1 MRASAT
7 PATSGHLPRRVAP
20 VGPVIRATGAAV
32 VALFAFGTRSA
43 AAQEVSSTAYARP
56 VDAATAD
63 APAFGA
69 RVHERAT
76 SLMLGGFAVAQ
87 SRLALAKAEHARG
100 LWSVIADVTRDG
112 VRERWTARAPQPASR
127 GAYVLWAASAGVRR
141 YTRAGARGFYAEGGG
156 GVSRAS
162 LEVTP
167 EGGVAAVRRAT
178 VPLAALGAGGRFG
191 IGRTPAFVE
200 LGLRTSVP
208 LQTRHLY
215 TDAAPPAGGR
225 REPVSYHSWYLGRGK
240 PSSQMFVGVGVT
252 R

>member
-7 PATSGHLPRRVAP
+7 PATFPHLRRRFAP
-20 VGPVIRATGAAV
+20 VRQVVPAASAAF
-32 VALFAFGTRSA
+32 VALLAFGTRSA
-43 AAQEVSSTAYARP
+43 AAQEASSTPYPRP

-127 GAYVLWAASAGVRR
+127 GAYVLWAA
-141 YTRAGARGFYAEGGG
+141 
-156 GVSRAS
+156 
-162 LEVTP
+162 P

>member
-1 MRASAT
+1 MRASPI
-7 PATSGHLPRRVAP
+7 PATAPLLRARLADVRRVVLA
-20 VGPVIRATGAAV
+20 AGAAL
-32 VALFAFGTRSA
+32 VALLASGTRSA
-43 AAQEVSSTAYARP
+43 GAQAASSTPHDRMGAAP
-56 VDAATAD
+56 AVDVPEAD
-63 APAFGA
+63 A
-69 RVHERAT
+69 RVQESAT
-76 SLMLGGFAVAQ
+76 SVMLGGFAVAR

-100 LWSVIADVTRDG
+100 LWSVLADVTRDG

-127 GAYVLWAASAGVRR
+127 GDYVLWAASAGVRR
-141 YTRAGARGFYAEGGG
+141 YTRPGARGFYAEGGG
-156 GVSRAS
+156 GVARAT
-162 LEVTP
+162 LDVTP
-167 EGGVAAVRRAT
+167 EGGAATVRRAT

-215 TDAAPPAGGR
+215 TDATPPAGGT

-240 PSSQMFVGVGVT
+240 ASSQMFVGVGVT